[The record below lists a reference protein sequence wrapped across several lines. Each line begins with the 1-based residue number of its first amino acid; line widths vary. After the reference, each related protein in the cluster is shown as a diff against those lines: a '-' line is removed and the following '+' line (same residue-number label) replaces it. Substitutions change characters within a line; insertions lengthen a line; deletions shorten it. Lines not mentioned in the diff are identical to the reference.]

1 MEKESTSMIGRIIDL
16 PQEEFEKELVKQKVN
31 IGTINNI
38 ILNLQGAYHELEVR
52 KDGIMELLLE
62 KNIPKEKKEVL
73 NNSIKGLYVE
83 MLKVESKVIYLNK
96 RYKELADVD
105 KTQIDNKKTLWYTS
119 YTVVERLKNILK

>member
-1 MEKESTSMIGRIIDL
+1 MIGRIIDL

-83 MLKVESKVIYLNK
+83 MLKVENKVIYLNK

-105 KTQIDNKKTLWYTS
+105 KTQIDNKKTL
-119 YTVVERLKNILK
+119 